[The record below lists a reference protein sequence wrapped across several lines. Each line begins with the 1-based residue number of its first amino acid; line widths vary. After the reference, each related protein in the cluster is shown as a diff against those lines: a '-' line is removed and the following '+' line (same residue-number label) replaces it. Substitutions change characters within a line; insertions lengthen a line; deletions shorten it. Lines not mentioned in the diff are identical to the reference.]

1 MDANMNT
8 DKKELDIKYNTTKH
22 EQAAPEVE
30 LLLLHCYYVTSE
42 KQLTKG
48 RAAEKKKEYDL
59 YKKSFTQDSIQ
70 KVKNVYNEFHDRFP
84 DFYGAVYNYAH
95 KSDDYKH
102 LLMLI

>member
-1 MDANMNT
+1 MGT
-8 DKKELDIKYNTTKH
+8 
-22 EQAAPEVE
+22 AAGVFMLPM
-30 LLLLHCYYVTSE
+30 E
-42 KQLTKG
+42 KQYGKF
-48 RAAEKKKEYDL
+48 ASEKKKEYDL